1 MTTTRRTRKP
11 KAAPAATNGHSEAP
25 ESEAPQ
31 SEPEVHEE
39 PEAHEEPSQE
49 EPEHHEDD
57 EPHDEAFEGPGGQLR
72 RELWGRGQELFD
84 GLERLQGDDVKEAV
98 HNVRVASRRLGS
110 ILGLAAELIGS
121 KPVRS
126 VRTELSE
133 IRRAL
138 GEVRDLQIQREFLE
152 EVEESLPEVQGRLE
166 ELRAREPKAIKKA
179 VRQLEK
185 AKPRKMARRLEGL
198 DALIAALVE
207 SSDGW
212 EGCLEMLNR
221 ATAERFV
228 QVLHQRDQTDRNDP
242 VSTHILRVAFKKFR
256 YRAEVVGQ
264 FQERSE
270 DHRDAMRAVQKAL
283 GGLQDVE
290 VITRGLE
297 HYWIQHPPEREGQ
310 LAVLSHLWKRR
321 KSLLKDYDEAIE
333 PLAGMWELPP
343 SQEAAE

>member
-1 MTTTRRTRKP
+1 MTTTRRSRKP
-11 KAAPAATNGHSEAP
+11 KAAPAETNGHSEAP
-25 ESEAPQ
+25 EIEVPQ
-31 SEPEVHEE
+31 PEPEPEVHEE
-39 PEAHEEPSQE
+39 PAEEAHLD
-49 EPEHHEDD
+49 ED
-57 EPHDEAFEGPGGQLR
+57 ETHDEAFEGPGGQLR

-84 GLERLQGDDVKEAV
+84 GLEHIKTENLKDAV
-98 HNVRVASRRLGS
+98 HDVRVASRRLGS
-110 ILGLAAELIGS
+110 ILGLAAELIGA
-121 KPVRS
+121 KPTRS
-126 VRTELSE
+126 VRSELTE

-138 GEVRDLQIQREFLE
+138 GELRDLQIQREFLE

-166 ELRAREPKAIKKA
+166 ELRAKEPKAIKKA
-179 VRQLEK
+179 VRQLEGV
-185 AKPRKMARRLEGL
+185 KPRKLARRLEGI

-207 SSDGW
+207 SSEGW
-212 EGCLEMLNR
+212 GECLEMLNR

-242 VSTHILRVAFKKFR
+242 VSTHILRVSFKKFR

-264 FQERSE
+264 FQHRSE

-297 HYWIQHPPEREGQ
+297 HYWLENPPEREGQ
-310 LAVLSHLWKRR
+310 LAVLSHLWQRR
-321 KSLLKDYDEAIE
+321 KGLLHDLEEALE
-333 PLAGMWELPP
+333 PLDGMWELPP